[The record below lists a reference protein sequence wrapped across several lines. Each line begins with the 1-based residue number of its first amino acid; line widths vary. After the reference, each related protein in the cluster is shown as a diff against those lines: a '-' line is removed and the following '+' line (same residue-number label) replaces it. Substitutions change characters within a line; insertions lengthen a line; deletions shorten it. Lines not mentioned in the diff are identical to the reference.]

1 MAQILA
7 FYGSPRRQGNSAT
20 LLRQAVAG
28 ARQAGADVEEIVLRD
43 LKLSPCLEIYG
54 CRKTGRCAIQNDF
67 QTIHDQI
74 EASSGIMLASPIFFY
89 TVSAHTK
96 ALMDRCQSFWV
107 KKYWI
112 DKVPFKVKRYRRKGL
127 FIAVGATHGNKL
139 FDGVLLTVN
148 YFFDAIDTE
157 PWGRLLCRGLDFQG
171 DVAKH
176 PEYLEQARAQGIAFA
191 EAVLKPTGD

>member
-1 MAQILA
+1 M
-7 FYGSPRRQGNSAT
+7 
-20 LLRQAVAG
+20 
-28 ARQAGADVEEIVLRD
+28 
-43 LKLSPCLEIYG
+43 
-54 CRKTGRCAIQNDF
+54 
-67 QTIHDQI
+67 
-74 EASSGIMLASPIFFY
+74 
-89 TVSAHTK
+89 
-96 ALMDRCQSFWV
+96 